1 MALDHI
7 RIVLVEPAGPLNVG
21 SVARVMKNMGLS
33 QLVLVNPH
41 CDPNAAAAQQM
52 AVHGQDVLTAARRVD
67 SLPQAL
73 QGCRRTIATTARP
86 RSLDSPLETPEI
98 ALPWL
103 LAPEA
108 AAVAL
113 IFGPEDRGLNNI
125 ELNYAQR
132 LVRIPANPDYPSL
145 NLAQAVAVCSY
156 LLSRLDQSQA
166 TTAASA
172 AEAMVPGQ
180 SSALREAAPAMAPH
194 ETTIA
199 PDSARAAIDQI
210 DGFYSDLEALL
221 LKIGYLYPHTANSR
235 MQKLRRLM
243 YRTAPTS
250 QELAMLR
257 GIIRQVEWALAASDP
272 NTLPSP

>member
-33 QLVLVNPH
+33 QLVLVKPH
-41 CDPNAAAAQQM
+41 CDANAAAAQQM
-52 AVHGQDVLTAARRVD
+52 AVHGRDVLAAARQVD

-73 QGCRRTIATTARP
+73 QGCRRAIATTARP
-86 RSLDSPLETPEI
+86 RSLESPLEVPEV

-103 LAPEA
+103 LAPESA
-108 AAVAL
+108 AAAL
-113 IFGPEDRGLNNI
+113 IFGPEDRGLNNT

-132 LVRIPANPDYPSL
+132 LVCIPANPDYPSL

-156 LLSRLDQSQA
+156 VLYRLDRSQA
-166 TTAASA
+166 TATAATDG
-172 AEAMVPGQ
+172 M
-180 SSALREAAPAMAPH
+180 APAQAVWPREPEPVVAPGD
-194 ETTIA
+194 TTPA
-199 PDSARAAIDQI
+199 PDSSLAAIDQI
-210 DGFYSDLEALL
+210 DGFYRDLEALL

-243 YRTAPTS
+243 YRSAPTS

-257 GIIRQVEWALAASDP
+257 GILRQVEWALAAADS